1 MWWTPIQRYI
11 GSVTAKHLQHR
22 PSEVGATTGWDG
34 QRGCRRRAGDLGVE
48 LGRSWLSFTELTKKH
63 HHITFNL
70 RWFQILTRTAS
81 SSRHISVVFHVCS
94 PQPIWERRKDFE
106 STPAEAKSGKTGM
119 LASVMVGLTDLGPV
133 LAFNGPNGG
142 LYGCMT

>member
-1 MWWTPIQRYI
+1 MVPNPDKN
-11 GSVTAKHLQHR
+11 GEFFEAHLGGFSRLLAAAH
-22 PSEVGATTGWDG
+22 
-34 QRGCRRRAGDLGVE
+34 
-48 LGRSWLSFTELTKKH
+48 
-63 HHITFNL
+63 L
-70 RWFQILTRTAS
+70 RKT
-81 SSRHISVVFHVCS
+81 
-94 PQPIWERRKDFE
+94 KDFE